1 MPDQEAPLLDKVALI
16 TGASRGIGRDLAV
29 AMARAGANIVI
40 ASRSEAV
47 TDPRMPGTIYSVAE
61 EVEACGR
68 RALPVKVDVTKD
80 EEIDSAVER
89 TMGEFG
95 RLDILINNAAIQVP
109 GNTST
114 VQPRH
119 LDLIYRV
126 DLRAPIM
133 CIRAA
138 LDPMRRSGGGHILN
152 ISSRAA
158 VFPGPGPYQDE
169 QAGRAR
175 QPFYAMVKSALER
188 YSQALA
194 MELQPE
200 GIAVNVLSPD
210 GRIRT
215 PGNKFFENSRE
226 NPDLNFEQAVD
237 MGKATVWIC
246 AQNPRGYTGH
256 ILFDREV
263 VREHGL

>member
-1 MPDQEAPLLDKVALI
+1 MPLLNKVALI
-16 TGASRGIGRDLAV
+16 TGASRGIGRDVGV
-29 AMARAGANIVI
+29 ALARAGADIVI
-40 ASRSEAV
+40 ASRSETV
-47 TDPRMPGTIYSVAE
+47 TDPRMPGTIYTVAKE
-61 EVEACGR
+61 IEACGR
-68 RALPVKVDVTKD
+68 RALPIKLDVTKD
-80 EEIDSAVER
+80 EEIESAVER
-89 TMGEFG
+89 TLQTFD
-95 RLDILINNAAIQVP
+95 RIDILINNAAIQVP
-109 GNTST
+109 GNTLT

-133 CIRAA
+133 CTRAV
-138 LDPMRRSGGGHILN
+138 LEPMKRSGGGHIIN

-158 VFPGPGPYQDE
+158 VFPGAGPYADE
-169 QAGRAR
+169 QAGRTR
-175 QPFYAMVKSALER
+175 QPFYAMVKAGLER

-194 MELQPE
+194 MELQPD

-226 NPDLNFEQAVD
+226 NPDLNFEQAIE

-246 AQNPRGYTGH
+246 SQDPHRYTGH
-256 ILFDREV
+256 ILFDRDL
-263 VREHGL
+263 VRDNGL